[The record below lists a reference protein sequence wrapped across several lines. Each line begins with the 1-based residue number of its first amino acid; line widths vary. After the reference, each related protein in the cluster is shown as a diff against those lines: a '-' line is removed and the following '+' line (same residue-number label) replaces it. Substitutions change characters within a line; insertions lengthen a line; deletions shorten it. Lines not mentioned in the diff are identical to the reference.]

1 MTLSVMEHSD
11 ILCYNEGMKGGV
23 GMQVTASQMKQLT
36 EGRLLRL
43 CRDIFHPALMA
54 LARSVLR
61 YRIVVENDYTPLPDR
76 PILFAG
82 NHYCGYDITVA
93 CNAIHGRVQIVAG
106 KQPMFPADEFF
117 LKANG
122 TIFVDRLNRED
133 TAACKRVMAARLRA
147 GQNVIIFPEG
157 TSNVSDALPMYPM
170 KWGIID
176 VAQQTGAQ
184 IIPMILRYDKEK
196 RRCHVRF
203 LDPITAEGMTK
214 QEGIRLLRDTM
225 AAARWKDFELGGLH
239 SRAGLDIRE
248 ERRIN
253 MELLLS
259 YKLLDYRAEQS
270 VVFRPYPTEEEVF
283 EPICRAYAKMMGG
296 K

>member
-1 MTLSVMEHSD
+1 
-11 ILCYNEGMKGGV
+11 
-23 GMQVTASQMKQLT
+23 MQVTASRMKQPT
-36 EGRLLRL
+36 EGRFLRLLR
-43 CRDIFHPALMA
+43 DILHPGLMV
-54 LARSVLR
+54 LARSVLK
-61 YRIVVENDYTPLPDR
+61 YRIVVENDETPLPGR

-82 NHYCGYDITVA
+82 NHYCGYDISVA
-93 CNAIHGRVQIVAG
+93 CNAIHGRVQIVTG

-147 GQNVIIFPEG
+147 GQNVLIFPEG

-184 IIPMILRYDKEK
+184 IIPMILRYDKETL
-196 RRCHVRF
+196 RCFVRF
-203 LDPITAEGMTK
+203 LDPITVEGMTK

-225 AAARWKDFELGGLH
+225 ATARWEDFQRGGLH
-239 SRAGLDIRE
+239 SRAALDVRE
-248 ERRIN
+248 ERRKN

-259 YKLLDYRAEQS
+259 YKLLDYSMEQS

-283 EPICRAYAKMMGG
+283 QPICRAYTKMMGG